1 MYDRTKEELIVMNS
15 TLQAKLDVAVD
26 VLEKIA
32 SLKGDEDNK
41 GAEYWMDRS
50 VVEANNALS
59 QIQTM

>member
-1 MYDRTKEELIVMNS
+1 MNS